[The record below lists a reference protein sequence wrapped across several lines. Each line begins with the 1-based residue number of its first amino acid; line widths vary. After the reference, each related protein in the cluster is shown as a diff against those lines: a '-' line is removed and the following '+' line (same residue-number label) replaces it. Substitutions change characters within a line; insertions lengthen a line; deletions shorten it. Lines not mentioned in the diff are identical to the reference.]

1 MTSSSLPRVTG
12 YVLIGGRGRRLGMDK
27 AEYRIDGTPAA
38 DVLARRVESVCD
50 GGVHLIGR
58 SEAPWSSYPTLP
70 DSQVGKGPLAGILTA
85 LERTATGH
93 AVFLATDLWRVTTAT
108 LRALVQELEK
118 TSEVTT
124 SEVTSAGAVDVVYAQ
139 STLHGVQPLCSVW
152 RVESSL
158 PVVRRHL
165 GSADVSVFGVLDELR
180 SKGIMVDDDELAN
193 VNEPEDLEAFLRE
206 TVAER

>member
-1 MTSSSLPRVTG
+1 MTSSSLLRATG
-12 YVLIGGRGRRLGMDK
+12 YVLIGGRSRRLGVDK
-27 AEYRIDGTPAA
+27 AEYRINGTPAA
-38 DVLARRVESVCD
+38 DVLARRLESVCD

-70 DSQVGKGPLAGILTA
+70 DSRVGKGPLAGILTA

-108 LRALVQELEK
+108 LGALVQELE
-118 TSEVTT
+118 TRSDVM
-124 SEVTSAGAVDVVYAQ
+124 SAGAVDVVYAQ
-139 STLHGVQPLCSVW
+139 SPFHGAQPLCSAW
-152 RVESSL
+152 RVESCL

-165 GSADVSVFGVLDELR
+165 GSDDVSIFGVLDQLR
-180 SKGIMVDDDELAN
+180 SDELMVDDDELAN